1 MTKKIEFEE
10 SSGNVFEDLGLP
22 DAKELYVKTQ
32 LAFKISTIV
41 ERRKLRQIQAA
52 AMLGISQAKVS
63 LLVNGKTDD
72 FSIDTLMGFLTKLDQ
87 DVQIVVK
94 RKPRSHP
101 IGELSVAM

>member
-1 MTKKIEFEE
+1 
-10 SSGNVFEDLGLP
+10 
-22 DAKELYVKTQ
+22 
-32 LAFKISTIV
+32 
-41 ERRKLRQIQAA
+41 
-52 AMLGISQAKVS
+52 MLSISQAKVS

-101 IGELSVAM
+101 VGELSVAM